1 MDIVLI
7 PNRDKPDAV
16 EAAARLC
23 DLLKQVLGARSMVGS
38 GANGGNAGG
47 SRVEVM
53 TSPTRE
59 RLLELSPQ
67 LAVVLGGDGSI
78 LSAAQVLGPMHV
90 PVAGINFGKLGYL
103 AAFSMEQFL
112 EHLDL
117 ILSGQ
122 APFTER
128 LMLQAAVYPRQS
140 FLASGAG
147 RRIEC
152 LADLDDAQPKAMG
165 IALNDV
171 VINAGDPFRM
181 VELEVQIDEQ
191 RTTTFRSDGMVV
203 ATASGS
209 TGYNLSAG
217 GPLIS
222 PEVEAMVLT
231 PICPHSLSFRPV
243 VLPASSSILVLP
255 HRLNAGSKVNFDGQV
270 TLPISENDC
279 LLIRR
284 AATTFRLIENPRISH
299 WQMLGQKLGWAQSP
313 QS

>member
-7 PNRDKPDAV
+7 PNRDKPDAM
-16 EAAARLC
+16 EAAGRLLA
-23 DLLKQVLGARSMVGS
+23 LLKERTGALLP
-38 GANGGNAGG
+38 AGQP

-53 TSPTRE
+53 DSPTRE
-59 RLLELSPQ
+59 QLQAFDPQ
-67 LAVVLGGDGSI
+67 LVVVLGGDGSI
-78 LSAAQVLGPMHV
+78 LSTAQVLAQMRV

-103 AAFSMEQFL
+103 AAFSLDQFV

-117 ILSGQ
+117 ILSGE
-122 APFTER
+122 APYTER
-128 LMLQAAVYPRQS
+128 LMLQGTIYTRPHP
-140 FLASGAG
+140 G
-147 RRIEC
+147 RGIES
-152 LADLDDAQPKAMG
+152 LADLDAADARAMG

-181 VELEVQIDEQ
+181 IELEVQIDQQ
-191 RTTTFRSDGMVV
+191 RTTTFRSDGVV
-203 ATASGS
+203 VSTASGS

-243 VLPASSSILVLP
+243 VLPATSSIVVLP

-270 TLPISENDC
+270 TLPIAESEC

-284 AATTFRLIENPRISH
+284 AASTIRLIENPGISH
-299 WQMLGQKLGWAQSP
+299 WEMLGHKLHWAHSP
-313 QS
+313 HV